1 MDQGTPEQALKRIE
15 LPLRLTLTGLWA
27 ERLTRAFWPLWTLVI
42 AALGLLSFDILDHLP
57 LEAGWFG
64 LIATLLCILWATL
77 HGGRKFRRPTR
88 DDALARLDATMPG
101 RPIAALR
108 DTQAIGAADPASQA
122 VWAAHR
128 SRMAIRAAAA
138 RAVEPDLRLATRDRY
153 GLRYMALT
161 LLVTALLFG
170 SLWRVASLADLTP
183 GSTAAAATGPA
194 WEGWATPPAYT
205 GKPALYLADLTDEAL
220 SLPVGTRIA
229 LRFYGEPGAL
239 ILAETVSGRTEVPP
253 ASELGQEFTLA
264 Q

>member
-1 MDQGTPEQALKRIE
+1 MDQSTPEQALKRIE

-27 ERLTRAFWPLWTLVI
+27 ERLSRAFWPLWTLVI

-64 LIATLLCILWATL
+64 LIATLACILWAAF
-77 HGGRKFRRPTR
+77 HGWRKFRRPTR

-128 SRMAIRAAAA
+128 ARMAARAATA

-170 SLWRVASLADLTP
+170 SLWRVAALSDLTA
-183 GSTAAAATGPA
+183 GGTARPPPARHGKAGPSPP
-194 WEGWATPPAYT
+194 ATPA
-205 GKPALYLADLTDEAL
+205 
-220 SLPVGTRIA
+220 S
-229 LRFYGEPGAL
+229 
-239 ILAETVSGRTEVPP
+239 PP
-253 ASELGQEFTLA
+253 STSPT
-264 Q
+264 